1 MYFSESE
8 FWFGKTYK
16 IRLEI
21 SPGQLSTPELSTQN
35 CVYMH
40 GLAFWFLEV
49 ESKFLH
55 VLSQTFKLCI
65 CTVQRLRIL
74 VTL

>member
-21 SPGQLSTPELSTQN
+21 KQYPGQLSTP
-35 CVYMH
+35 
-40 GLAFWFLEV
+40 
-49 ESKFLH
+49 
-55 VLSQTFKLCI
+55 
-65 CTVQRLRIL
+65 
-74 VTL
+74 